1 MSWENVLIMNDMFS
15 SVKIMK
21 IKIVVLGEHCY
32 LVELNPIAL
41 NLTIGVTFSR
51 QVSGLLFGRNL
62 RFWAKSVVL
71 KTVVS
76 KPRFL
81 QFFRKKIDVSSCVLT
96 LE

>member
-41 NLTIGVTFSR
+41 NLNIGVTFSR

-62 RFWAKSVVL
+62 RFLAKSVVL
-71 KTVVS
+71 KLCFQNHDFCS
-76 KPRFL
+76 FQEKN
-81 QFFRKKIDVSSCVLT
+81 
-96 LE
+96 